1 MSAAADEALLSLA
14 TPAGLADPYP
24 VYAKLREEA
33 PVFRSEVYDSWV
45 VSRFADCQPLLAD
58 GTNFLVLDAQWRDEH
73 RPGWRDNPA
82 MVLLAE
88 LLPWKNPPEHTR
100 ERRLLMRDFTVRR
113 VQALEPAVRRSVD
126 RVLDRFADA
135 TADGS
140 AAEFV
145 GTVLYPLGM
154 AVIGDLVGVPE
165 ADHDELRRVTDLIGR
180 QVNPAMSADLRAE
193 VDAAAVEYRAYFG
206 GLIEQRRAEPRDDL
220 TSALLAGPDAGT
232 EDVLRSLVVLFG
244 GGYETTAGALGIG
257 IHALLTHPEQFALLA
272 GDPGLAAGAAE
283 EMLRWDGSAQMSQ
296 RAAVRPAVVG
306 GVELPA
312 GEAIVVL
319 GVGRRSGQ
327 PGPRAVRRPGP
338 LRHHPRRRPGPVL
351 RPRPAPLPGRG
362 PGPPG
367 DDRPLGTD
375 RQAVPGPGARRR
387 GAAPPEP
394 GAARDGR
401 AAPDALT
408 RATGRTAG

>member
-24 VYAKLREEA
+24 VYAKLREET
-33 PVFRSEVYDSWV
+33 PVFRSEVFGGWV
-45 VSRFADCQPLLAD
+45 ISRFADCQPLLAD

-73 RPGWRDNPA
+73 SPGWRDNPA

-113 VQALEPAVRRSVD
+113 VQALEPAVRRAVD
-126 RVLDRFADA
+126 QVLDRFADA

-165 ADHDELRRVTDLIGR
+165 ADHDELRRVTDLIGK

-220 TSALLAGPDAGT
+220 TSALLAGPDADA
-232 EDVLRSLVVLFG
+232 EDVLKSLVVLFG
-244 GGYETTAGALGIG
+244 GGYETTAGALGNG
-257 IHALLTHPEQFALLA
+257 IHALLTHPEQFARLT

-283 EMLRWDGSAQMSQ
+283 EMLRWDGAAQMSQ
-296 RAAVRPAVVG
+296 RAAVRPSVVG

-319 GVGRRSGQ
+319 IGAANRDPARFADPDRFDITRDGGRGLFFGHGLHLCLGAALARLEMTVLLEQIGKRFPSLAIG
-327 PGPRAVRRPGP
+327 GEV
-338 LRHHPRRRPGPVL
+338 RRRPNPAL
-351 RPRPAPLPGRG
+351 RGMTALP
-362 PGPPG
+362 
-367 DDRPLGTD
+367 
-375 RQAVPGPGARRR
+375 
-387 GAAPPEP
+387 
-394 GAARDGR
+394 
-401 AAPDALT
+401 LT
-408 RATGRTAG
+408 R

>member
-45 VSRFADCQPLLAD
+45 LSRFADCQPILAD
-58 GTNFLVLDAQWRDEH
+58 GANFLVLDAQWRDEH

-100 ERRLLMRDFTVRR
+100 ERLLLMRDFTVRR
-113 VQALEPAVRRSVD
+113 VQALEPAVRRAVD
-126 RVLDRFADA
+126 RVLDRFADT

-145 GTVLYPLGM
+145 DTVLYPLGM

-220 TSALLAGPDAGT
+220 TSALLAGPDADT

-319 GVGRRSGQ
+319 IGAANRDPARFADPDRFDITRDGGRGLFFGHGLHLCLGAALARLEMTVLLEQIGKRFPSLAIG
-327 PGPRAVRRPGP
+327 GEV
-338 LRHHPRRRPGPVL
+338 RRRPNPAL
-351 RPRPAPLPGRG
+351 RGMAALP
-362 PGPPG
+362 
-367 DDRPLGTD
+367 
-375 RQAVPGPGARRR
+375 
-387 GAAPPEP
+387 
-394 GAARDGR
+394 
-401 AAPDALT
+401 LT
-408 RATGRTAG
+408 R

>member
-1 MSAAADEALLSLA
+1 MPSTVSAAADEALLTLA

-24 VYAKLREEA
+24 VFKKLREEA
-33 PVFRSEVYDSWV
+33 PIFRSEVFGGWV
-45 VSRFADCQPLLAD
+45 LSRFADCQPVLAD
-58 GTNFLVLDAQWRDEH
+58 GENFLVLDAQWRDEH

-82 MVLLAE
+82 MALLAE

-113 VQALEPAVRRSVD
+113 VQALEPAVRRAVD

-145 GTVLYPLGM
+145 DTVLYPLGM

-165 ADHDELRRVTDLIGR
+165 ADHDELRRVTDLISK
-180 QVNPAMSADLRAE
+180 QIDPAMSADLRAE
-193 VDAAAVEYRAYFG
+193 VDAAAVEYRAYFA

-220 TSALLAGPDAGT
+220 TSALLAGPGADA
-232 EDVLRSLVVLFG
+232 EDVLKSLVVLFG
-244 GGYETTAGALGIG
+244 GGYETTAGALGNG
-257 IHALLTHPEQFALLA
+257 IHALLTHPEQYALLA

-283 EMLRWDGSAQMSQ
+283 EMLRWDGSAQMGQ
-296 RAAVRPAVVG
+296 RAAVRPSVVG

-319 GVGRRSGQ
+319 IGAANRDPARFADPDRFDITRDGGRGLFFGHGLHLCLGAALARLEMTVLLEQIGKRFPSLAIG
-327 PGPRAVRRPGP
+327 GEV
-338 LRHHPRRRPGPVL
+338 RRRPNPAL
-351 RPRPAPLPGRG
+351 RGMAALP
-362 PGPPG
+362 
-367 DDRPLGTD
+367 
-375 RQAVPGPGARRR
+375 
-387 GAAPPEP
+387 
-394 GAARDGR
+394 
-401 AAPDALT
+401 LT
-408 RATGRTAG
+408 R

>member
-33 PVFRSEVYDSWV
+33 PVFRSEVFGGWV
-45 VSRFADCQPLLAD
+45 LSRFADCQPLLAD
-58 GTNFLVLDAQWRDEH
+58 GVNFLVLDAQWRDDH
-73 RPGWRDNPA
+73 TPGWRDNPA

-100 ERRLLMRDFTVRR
+100 ERRLLLRDFTVRR
-113 VQALEPAVRRSVD
+113 VQALEPAVRRAVD
-126 RVLDRFADA
+126 HVLDRFADT

-145 GTVLYPLGM
+145 DTVLYPLGM
-154 AVIGDLVGVPE
+154 AVIGDLVGVPA
-165 ADHDELRRVTDLIGR
+165 ADHDELRRVTDLIGK
-180 QVNPAMSADLRAE
+180 QVDPAMSADLRAE
-193 VDAAAVEYRAYFG
+193 VDAAAVEFRAYFG
-206 GLIEQRRAEPRDDL
+206 GLVEQRGAQPRDDL
-220 TSALLAGPDAGT
+220 TSALLAGPGADA
-232 EDVLRSLVVLFG
+232 EDVLKSLVVLFG
-244 GGYETTAGALGIG
+244 GGYETTAGALGNG

-319 GVGRRSGQ
+319 IGSANRDPARFADPDRFDITRDGGRGLFFGHGLHLCLGAALARLEMTVLLEQLAKRFPSLAIGGEVRRRSN
-327 PGPRAVRRPGP
+327 PA
-338 LRHHPRRRPGPVL
+338 LRGM
-351 RPRPAPLPGRG
+351 AALP
-362 PGPPG
+362 
-367 DDRPLGTD
+367 
-375 RQAVPGPGARRR
+375 
-387 GAAPPEP
+387 
-394 GAARDGR
+394 
-401 AAPDALT
+401 LT
-408 RATGRTAG
+408 R